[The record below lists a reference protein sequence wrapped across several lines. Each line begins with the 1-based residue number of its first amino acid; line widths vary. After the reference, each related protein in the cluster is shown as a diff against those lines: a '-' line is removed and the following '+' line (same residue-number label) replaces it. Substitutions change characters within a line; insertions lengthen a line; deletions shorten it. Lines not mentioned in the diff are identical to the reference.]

1 MKTAN
6 SGPLKSTETTL
17 EIIEAIREHGGLG
30 VTETAAIVDVP
41 KSTASDHLRTL
52 RQNGYLI
59 AENGTYRLGLRFLE
73 LGDHA
78 RNDHDFFKTAKPKID
93 QLARNTGE
101 LVHLSV
107 EENGNGVII
116 YEAEGERAVSLDTF
130 VGRRVPMHCTALG
143 QVMLAHMPRERA
155 EEIVTDKGLP
165 EVTEETITDE
175 AQFFTHLEAV
185 KEDGYATIRG
195 ERVPELGSIAVPV
208 QKDDTL
214 YGAVSVCCPM
224 SRASDERFERELP
237 KRVMEVANR
246 ITLDLK
252 YS

>member
-1 MKTAN
+1 MHTSN

-17 EIIEAIREHGGLG
+17 EIIEAIRERGSLG
-30 VTETAAIVDVP
+30 VTETATILDIP

-59 AENGTYRLGLRFLE
+59 ADNGTYRLGLRFLE
-73 LGDHA
+73 LGDRA
-78 RNDHDFFKTAKPKID
+78 RNDHGFFRTAKPQID

-107 EENGNGVII
+107 EENGSGVII

-143 QVMLAHMPRERA
+143 QVMLAEMPRERVEETIA
-155 EEIVTDKGLP
+155 EKGLP
-165 EVTEETITDE
+165 AVTEETITDE
-175 AQFFTHLEAV
+175 AQFFRHLEAV
-185 KEDGYATIRG
+185 REEGYATIRG
-195 ERVPELGSIAVPV
+195 ERVPELGSVAVPV
-208 QKDDTL
+208 EENGTV

-224 SRASDERFERELP
+224 SRASDERFEEELP
-237 KRVMEVANR
+237 KRVLEAANR